1 MVAEAPDGAD
11 CRDSNRMRLVMME
24 TSNGALKEGSDGWL
38 LEMGG
43 ELGADP
49 EAATEKERVGG
60 AVQVGQNHVAHEAA
74 EVELDKTLLDLGFY
88 CLLCASQGKHCC
100 FMHLKSITATLHKT
114 EMPIGSSVCRV

>member
-60 AVQVGQNHVAHEAA
+60 AVQVGQHHVAHEAA
-74 EVELDKTLLDLGFY
+74 EVELDKTLLDLSLY
-88 CLLCASQGKHCC
+88 CLLCAAQSKHCC
-100 FMHLKSITATLHKT
+100 FMHLRSNSY
-114 EMPIGSSVCRV
+114 SSYKNVHC